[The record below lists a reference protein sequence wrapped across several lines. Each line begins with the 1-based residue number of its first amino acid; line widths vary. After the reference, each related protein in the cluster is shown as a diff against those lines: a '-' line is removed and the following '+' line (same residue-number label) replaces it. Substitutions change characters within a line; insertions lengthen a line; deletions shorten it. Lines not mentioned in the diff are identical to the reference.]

1 MLNSGLRYQV
11 TLKVLCPNP
20 LTSNF
25 GHPFLHINIHTTR
38 ISSEHLSS
46 ILSVILN
53 QSFTLGFCAVNIKGR
68 KTSFLMRTTL
78 KLNRHISHSCPAV
91 YPFFAS
97 SFPYFPFLLKEM
109 SNYLIAVSCIN
120 VVCHV
125 TCKMSRNIDHVYDG
139 VSI

>member
-1 MLNSGLRYQV
+1 MLNSGLRYQI

-25 GHPFLHINIHTTR
+25 GCPFLHINIHTTR

-78 KLNRHISHSCPAV
+78 KLNTHFALMPSSISLLCIFISIFSFSVERDEQLSHCSQLHQCSLSRH
-91 YPFFAS
+91 
-97 SFPYFPFLLKEM
+97 L
-109 SNYLIAVSCIN
+109 
-120 VVCHV
+120 
-125 TCKMSRNIDHVYDG
+125 
-139 VSI
+139 